1 MSIQDELYQLIIK
14 RYLMGR
20 IPDGFDKSSNLIDSG
35 ILDSFMLVGL
45 VSHIEKQ
52 YGVKFG
58 SGDIVTENFNSLPA
72 LEAIIQ
78 QKLQQKENPDE
89 A

>member
-1 MSIQDELYQLIIK
+1 MSIQDELYELILK

-20 IPDGFDKSSNLIDSG
+20 VPDGFDKSSNLIDSG

-45 VSHIEKQ
+45 ISHIEKQ

-58 SGDIVTENFNSLPA
+58 DGDIVTENFNSLPA
-72 LEAIIQ
+72 LEDIIK
-78 QKLQQKENPDE
+78 QKIRQKTAQDE